1 MGSYLDSRFKHIVK
15 KFMRLGKLNTDF
27 LYQGI
32 IIFTCD
38 NGIMVCFLK
47 PYLLEIHTE
56 IFIDEII

>member
-1 MGSYLDSRFKHIVK
+1 
-15 KFMRLGKLNTDF
+15 MRLGKLNTDF